1 MQLIAIRTDETTSHS
16 TRLPKDSNQVAG
28 YRLSAEE
35 LLMEPLAIRLG
46 CQKAPAKSLVMAG
59 HPKDDSQAAGYVEPY
74 EQPPFDKLR
83 ANG

>member
-1 MQLIAIRTDETTSHS
+1 MKQ
-16 TRLPKDSNQVAG
+16 
-28 YRLSAEE
+28 
-35 LLMEPLAIRLG
+35 LAIPLG
-46 CQKAPAKSLVMAG
+46 CPKTATKWLVIGYQKAPAKSLVMAG